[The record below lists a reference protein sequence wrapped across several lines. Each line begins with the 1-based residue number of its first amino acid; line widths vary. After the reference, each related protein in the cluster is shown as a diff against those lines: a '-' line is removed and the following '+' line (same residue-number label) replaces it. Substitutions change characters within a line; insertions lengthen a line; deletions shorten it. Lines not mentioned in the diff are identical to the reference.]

1 MQRLRG
7 EITVFLSLILVCV
20 FSLMMG
26 LLESART
33 AGARLYLQ
41 MAADSAL
48 FSVMSQYN
56 RNLWDRYRLLFL
68 EYEAEEDLLA
78 SFEQYLGFYLEQD
91 QFYPAR
97 LEAAEITEL
106 VKAGDAGGAFLEQ
119 EILSYI
125 QYRLPEVA
133 GNLAGIAKEAEEAA
147 KAGIMA
153 GYEAVDFKVRLVD
166 GSTHEVDSSEMAFRV
181 AGSMAFR
188 SAAEKAGPILLE
200 PIMKVEIDVPDEY
213 VGDVMSNLNS
223 RRGSVRG
230 MEMKNGV
237 QAIESD
243 VPLSEMFGYAT
254 TLRSI
259 TQGRAT
265 FTMLFDHYAEVPQ
278 SIAEKVTGKKF
289 QR

>member
-1 MQRLRG
+1 MQRIRG

-133 GNLAGIAKEAEEAA
+133 GDLAESQK
-147 KAGIMA
+147 KQR
-153 GYEAVDFKVRLVD
+153 KR
-166 GSTHEVDSSEMAFRV
+166 R
-181 AGSMAFR
+181 
-188 SAAEKAGPILLE
+188 
-200 PIMKVEIDVPDEY
+200 
-213 VGDVMSNLNS
+213 
-223 RRGSVRG
+223 RRGFSGASYGLPPDGGTDERPGKGKDGIGAV
-230 MEMKNGV
+230 
-237 QAIESD
+237 
-243 VPLSEMFGYAT
+243 FGGDGA
-254 TLRSI
+254 
-259 TQGRAT
+259 RA
-265 FTMLFDHYAEVPQ
+265 
-278 SIAEKVTGKKF
+278 GKDGKSG
-289 QR
+289 

>member
-133 GNLAGIAKEAEEAA
+133 GDLAGIAKEAAEAA
-147 KAGIMA
+147 KAGDFQTLLTVCRQTGERTKGLEKARMELEQSLEAMEHAREKTEKAAKAHSA
-153 GYEAVDFKVRLVD
+153 GALTKRRAAWIAVLVVGAGAAYYVAATTRPGEPGYYYRLMSPLVCA
-166 GSTHEVDSSEMAFRV
+166 GLLV
-181 AGSMAFR
+181 AGLQ
-188 SAAEKAGPILLE
+188 AENVVTTAIA
-200 PIMKVEIDVPDEY
+200 I
-213 VGDVMSNLNS
+213 S
-223 RRGSVRG
+223 R
-230 MEMKNGV
+230 
-237 QAIESD
+237 IC
-243 VPLSEMFGYAT
+243 
-254 TLRSI
+254 
-259 TQGRAT
+259 
-265 FTMLFDHYAEVPQ
+265 
-278 SIAEKVTGKKF
+278 
-289 QR
+289 

>member
-133 GNLAGIAKEAEEAA
+133 GDLAGIAKEAEEAA
-147 KAGIMA
+147 KAGDFQTLLTVCRQTGERTKGLEKARMELEQSL
-153 GYEAVDFKVRLVD
+153 EAMEHAREKTEKAAEEENMGAFQRYAEELEKEMKQAASDLQFERAAQLRDQIFEYKVRL
-166 GSTHEVDSSEMAFRV
+166 
-181 AGSMAFR
+181 
-188 SAAEKAGPILLE
+188 
-200 PIMKVEIDVPDEY
+200 
-213 VGDVMSNLNS
+213 
-223 RRGSVRG
+223 
-230 MEMKNGV
+230 
-237 QAIESD
+237 
-243 VPLSEMFGYAT
+243 
-254 TLRSI
+254 
-259 TQGRAT
+259 
-265 FTMLFDHYAEVPQ
+265 
-278 SIAEKVTGKKF
+278 
-289 QR
+289 

>member
-7 EITVFLSLILVCV
+7 EITVFLGLILVCV

-78 SFEQYLGFYLEQD
+78 SFEQYLDFYLEQD

-119 EILSYI
+119 EILCYI

-133 GNLAGIAKEAEEAA
+133 GDLA
-147 KAGIMA
+147 
-153 GYEAVDFKVRLVD
+153 
-166 GSTHEVDSSEMAFRV
+166 
-181 AGSMAFR
+181 
-188 SAAEKAGPILLE
+188 
-200 PIMKVEIDVPDEY
+200 
-213 VGDVMSNLNS
+213 
-223 RRGSVRG
+223 
-230 MEMKNGV
+230 
-237 QAIESD
+237 
-243 VPLSEMFGYAT
+243 
-254 TLRSI
+254 
-259 TQGRAT
+259 
-265 FTMLFDHYAEVPQ
+265 
-278 SIAEKVTGKKF
+278 
-289 QR
+289 